1 MVQVPTQLDVTIAVL
16 GGLLTGIA
24 VLRIPRS
31 DLDRVPLSGLTLLLI
46 VYVLAGWGLAISQ
59 VAIGVWICAAV
70 AALLVT
76 FGSSIQLGRS
86 GLVAFGLAGMST
98 IALLVMRHQ
107 NSDWS
112 RIVPRFAL
120 GFALM
125 GIWLWAVGGARYRM
139 ERAGFR
145 RSSLR
150 WTFAIV
156 GWEGLWIGWLL
167 NTFVAPQVG
176 TWLMRFN

>member
-1 MVQVPTQLDVTIAVL
+1 MVQVPTQFDVTIAVL

-24 VLRIPRS
+24 VIRIPRA

-59 VAIGVWICAAV
+59 VAIEVWIGAAA

-86 GLVAFGLAGMST
+86 GLVAFGLAGVNA
-98 IALLVMRHQ
+98 IALFFMRNQ
-107 NSDWS
+107 NANWS
-112 RIVPRFAL
+112 VITPRFAL
-120 GFALM
+120 GFALT
-125 GIWLWAVGGARYRM
+125 GIWLWAVGGARYRV

-150 WTFAIV
+150 WTLAIV
-156 GWEGLWIGWLL
+156 GWEGLWIGWLI
-167 NTFVAPQVG
+167 NTFVALQVG
-176 TWLMRFN
+176 TWLMRFS